1 MAQHTG
7 KQQIHH
13 SLPGMVAV
21 AVIFALTGYL
31 LITNIRVNRSVTVTS
46 DTAGLVEERVD
57 KVNSLSSQVSRLS
70 SRINSL
76 KSSTSETNKAE
87 SDDPGSSTVL
97 PAVKGPGVTVT
108 LDDSPFWEQ
117 KLDESGSS
125 ATINDYVVH
134 QQDLEGVINAL
145 WAGGAESMEIQN
157 QRVLPTTAVRCVGN
171 VLLIQGKKFSPPYTV
186 SAIGPT
192 QDMIDALDNSPTI
205 QIYQQYVSSIGLGW
219 KVETSA
225 SLTFPKATAVLQPLQ
240 YAKVDEKAK
249 ANE

>member
-1 MAQHTG
+1 MAQRTG
-7 KQQIHH
+7 KHQVHH

-57 KVNSLSSQVSRLS
+57 KVNSLSAQVSRLS

-76 KSSTSETNKAE
+76 KSSTSETGKGE
-87 SDDPGSSTVL
+87 SEDPGSSTVL

-108 LDDSPFWEQ
+108 LDDSPLWEQ

-134 QQDLEGVINAL
+134 QQDLEAVINAL

-157 QRVLPTTAVRCVGN
+157 QRILPTTAVRCVGN

-192 QDMIDALDNSPTI
+192 QSMIEALDDSPTI
-205 QIYQQYVSSIGLGW
+205 QIYQQYVNSIGLGW
-219 KVETSA
+219 KVETPE

>member
-1 MAQHTG
+1 MAQHIG
-7 KQQIHH
+7 KHQIHH
-13 SLPGMVAV
+13 SLAGMVAV
-21 AVIFALTGYL
+21 AIIFALTGYL
-31 LITNIRVNRSVTVTS
+31 LITNIRVNHSVTVTS
-46 DTAGLVEERVD
+46 DTAGLVEERVE
-57 KVNSLSSQVSRLS
+57 KVNKLSTQVNQLS
-70 SRINSL
+70 SRINAL
-76 KSSTSETNKAE
+76 KSSTNGDSSKAL

-108 LDDSPFWEQ
+108 LNDSPLWEQ

-134 QQDLEGVINAL
+134 QQDLEAVINAL
-145 WAGGAESMEIQN
+145 WAGGAESMEIQD

-171 VLLIQGKKFSPPYTV
+171 VLLIQGKKYSPPYTV

-192 QDMIDALDNSPTI
+192 QAMTTALYDSPTI

-219 KVETSA
+219 KVETST
-225 SLTFPKATAVLQPLQ
+225 SLTFPKATAMLQPLQ

-249 ANE
+249 K